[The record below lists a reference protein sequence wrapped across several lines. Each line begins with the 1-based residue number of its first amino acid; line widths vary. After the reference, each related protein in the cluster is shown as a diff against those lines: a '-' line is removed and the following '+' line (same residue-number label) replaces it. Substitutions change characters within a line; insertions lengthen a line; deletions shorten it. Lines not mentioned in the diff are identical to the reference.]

1 MMRATGTGRIV
12 LWGGG
17 SVWIGRAG
25 EATDFHAHHA
35 VQITLAFPGNEVRFR
50 RPSGRWRSYAGTIVA
65 AHQMHAFEARETPVA
80 LVFVEPESRE
90 GRAIHL
96 ANLDE
101 GIAPL
106 KADLCSTQIES
117 LARAYAQ
124 NASNEDL
131 AAQARSIIARL
142 AAISPAPRV
151 PLDERIGRAV
161 EFMRG
166 RLDEPILLAHAANAA
181 NLSADRFRHLFVEEI
196 GMRFRPYVLWLRIE
210 RALAR
215 YVAGETLTEASHAA
229 GFADSAHLS
238 RTFKRMFGVAPA
250 SFRFDDN

>member
-1 MMRATGTGRIV
+1 MMKATGTGRIV

-25 EATDFHAHHA
+25 EATGFHSHHA

-50 RPSGRWRSYAGTIVA
+50 RPSGPWRSYAGTIIA
-65 AHQMHAFEARETPVA
+65 AHQVHAFEARETLVA

-90 GRAIHL
+90 GRAIHQ
-96 ANLDE
+96 ANLDA

-106 KADLCSTQIES
+106 ETDLVGPQIEG
-117 LARAYAQ
+117 LARAYTE

-131 AAQARSIIARL
+131 ATLARSIIARL
-142 AAISPAPRV
+142 AAISPAPLV
-151 PLDERIGRAV
+151 PLDERIARAV

-166 RLDEPILLAHAANAA
+166 RLDKPISLAQAASAA
-181 NLSADRFRHLFVEEI
+181 NLSADRFRHLFVEQT

-210 RALAR
+210 CALAR
-215 YVAGETLTEASHAA
+215 YVAGKTLTEASHAA
-229 GFADSAHLS
+229 GLADSAHLS

-250 SFRFDDN
+250 SFRFEDD